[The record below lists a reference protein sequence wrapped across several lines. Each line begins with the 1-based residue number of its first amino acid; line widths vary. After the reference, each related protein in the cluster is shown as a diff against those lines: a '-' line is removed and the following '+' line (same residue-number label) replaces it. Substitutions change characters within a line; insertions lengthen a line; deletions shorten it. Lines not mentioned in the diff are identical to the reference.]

1 MIRLFS
7 ATLLSLLLCAS
18 LANAAEKP
26 LIVASDATWPPIE
39 MLDENKNVVGYS
51 IDYLKAVAKEAGLN
65 VEFRNTAWDGIFAAL
80 ESRQADIIASS
91 VTITDKRK
99 KAMGFSDPDCEI
111 RQAVVVSTN
120 SDLKNLKE
128 LDGKK
133 VGGQIG
139 TTGLVETLPK
149 AKSKAIVKTYDE
161 VGLALEDLAKGNI
174 DAVICDDPVA
184 KFYAN
189 KKQEY
194 AGKLKVAFITDDV
207 EFYGFA
213 VRKSDTDLVKTL
225 NEGIKAV
232 KEKGIDKQAVTL
244 ILKRPVAILSR
255 QGSPLP
261 CRPFGKA
268 PVFARRPGA
277 PQLARPTSRRTHLMR
292 RLPEPDTF

>member
-7 ATLLSLLLCAS
+7 ASLLSLLMCAS
-18 LANAAEKP
+18 LAYAAEKP

-51 IDYLKAVAKEAGLN
+51 IDYLKAVANEAGLS
-65 VEFRNTAWDGIFAAL
+65 VEFHNTAWDGIFAAL
-80 ESRQADIIASS
+80 ESHQADIIASS
-91 VTITDKRK
+91 VTITEKRQ
-99 KAMGFSDPDCEI
+99 KAMGFSDPYCEI
-111 RQAVVVSTN
+111 RQAVVVPVGV
-120 SDLKNLKE
+120 DIKNLKD

-174 DAVICDDPVA
+174 DAVVCDDPVA

-194 AGKLKVAFITDDV
+194 KGKLHVAFITEDV
-207 EFYGFA
+207 EYYGFA
-213 VRKSDTDLVKTL
+213 VRKSDADLIKKL

-232 KEKGIDKQAVTL
+232 KAKGLDKHIVETW
-244 ILKRPVAILSR
+244 I
-255 QGSPLP
+255 
-261 CRPFGKA
+261 GK
-268 PVFARRPGA
+268 
-277 PQLARPTSRRTHLMR
+277 
-292 RLPEPDTF
+292 

>member
-1 MIRLFS
+1 MTRLFS

-18 LANAAEKP
+18 LAYAAEKP

-65 VEFRNTAWDGIFAAL
+65 VEFHNTAWDGIFAAL

-91 VTITDKRK
+91 VTITEKRK
-99 KAMGFSDPDCEI
+99 KAMGFSDPYCEI
-111 RQAVVVSTN
+111 RQAVVVPVGT
-120 SDLKNLKE
+120 DLKSLKE

-149 AKSKAIVKTYDE
+149 AKSKAVVKTYDE

-189 KKQEY
+189 KKKEY
-194 AGKLKVAFITDDV
+194 QGKLKVAFITDDV
-207 EFYGFA
+207 EYYGFA
-213 VRKSDTDLVKTL
+213 VRKSDTDLVKKI

-232 KEKGIDKQAVTL
+232 KAKGLDKRIVETW
-244 ILKRPVAILSR
+244 I
-255 QGSPLP
+255 
-261 CRPFGKA
+261 GK
-268 PVFARRPGA
+268 
-277 PQLARPTSRRTHLMR
+277 
-292 RLPEPDTF
+292 